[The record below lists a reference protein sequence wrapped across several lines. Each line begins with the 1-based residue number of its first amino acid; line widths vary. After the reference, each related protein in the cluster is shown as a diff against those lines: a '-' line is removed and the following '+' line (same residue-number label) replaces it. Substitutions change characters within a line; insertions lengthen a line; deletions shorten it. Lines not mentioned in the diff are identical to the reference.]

1 MRAARTK
8 LEIEG
13 AARRYEGLQGGQST
27 LSVSSASPRLIVNEP
42 AIGHRSMLAENFR
55 EGLEVI
61 LKSGKFRTASLPG
74 AANYGWL
81 EHGPEKWTPVF
92 RADQLVTR
100 S

>member
-1 MRAARTK
+1 VTA
-8 LEIEG
+8 
-13 AARRYEGLQGGQST
+13 
-27 LSVSSASPRLIVNEP
+27 SVLAPRLIVKEP
-42 AIGHRSMLAENFR
+42 AIGQRSMLAENFR
-55 EGLEVI
+55 EGVEVI

-81 EHGPEKWTPVF
+81 GDDPEKWTPVF